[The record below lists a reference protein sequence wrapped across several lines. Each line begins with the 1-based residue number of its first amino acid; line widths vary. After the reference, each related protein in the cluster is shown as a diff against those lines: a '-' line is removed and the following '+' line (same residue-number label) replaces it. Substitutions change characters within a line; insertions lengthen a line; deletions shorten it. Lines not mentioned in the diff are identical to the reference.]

1 MLEGFTNSDML
12 GDVDSIRSTSGYVM
26 TYAGGDVSWQS
37 RLQKAMP
44 LSTTEIEYMA
54 AVEAGKE
61 LIWMRDNFLS
71 ELGMKKEKI
80 LHHCDNR
87 SGIHLAK
94 NVVRYH
100 SRTKHIQ
107 RRYHWFRERVDENE
121 FVLAKI
127 HTNDN
132 GSHTHA
138 YKDFIYG
145 KPHCMSAKD

>member
-61 LIWMRDNFLS
+61 LIWMRDCLS
-71 ELGMKKEKI
+71 ERGMKQEKF
-80 LHHCDNR
+80 LLHCDNKNDA
-87 SGIHLAK
+87 HLAK
-94 NVVRYH
+94 NIVYH

-107 RRYHWFRERVDENE
+107 RRYH
-121 FVLAKI
+121 
-127 HTNDN
+127 
-132 GSHTHA
+132 
-138 YKDFIYG
+138 
-145 KPHCMSAKD
+145 